1 MSKDASTIQRELAQ
15 PFAPEDLEWRLQR
28 TVESQGRGLAVP
40 YVTNRAIQDRLDDVV
55 GPQNWY
61 NDFKPWHTNGKK
73 ESQICG
79 IAIFFEEHGGFITK
93 WDGAEDTDIEAI
105 KGGLSDSMKRAAV
118 QWGIGRVLY
127 KMDVAWVDVEKSGKS
142 WIIKSSERAKLDAA
156 YLNLLKRLKLTP
168 AKPGGLQSELTAA
181 NTPETLP
188 ENEKPSNADAK
199 PPTRK
204 QQDAKATE
212 SPTQGRPSSG
222 NITELPSA
230 KQPEPEYKVKSAKVQ
245 SGMNRNPTTSLTLIG
260 RDGKAIQAFL
270 RGTDPALVPDALLTN
285 VDLTLRQQDT
295 VVFFVL
301 NTYEVIRNTPQAA

>member
-1 MSKDASTIQRELAQ
+1 M

-28 TVESQGRGLAVP
+28 TSESQERGLAVP

-127 KMDVAWVDVEKSGKS
+127 KMDVVWVDVEKSGKS
-142 WIIKSSERAKLDAA
+142 WIIKGSERAKLDAA

-181 NTPETLP
+181 NEPETLA
-188 ENEKPSNADAK
+188 ENERQSKADAK
-199 PPTRK
+199 
-204 QQDAKATE
+204 
-212 SPTQGRPSSG
+212 SPTQKQQGSKAPEVPTQGQPSPA

-230 KQPEPEYKVKSAKVQ
+230 KQPEPEYKVKFELTFCFTKGVSALQCFHNSSFLENGGSPDKAVRSAFQ
-245 SGMNRNPTTSLTLIG
+245 SAI
-260 RDGKAIQAFL
+260 DGYIRASGKYQKNESAI
-270 RGTDPALVPDALLTN
+270 N
-285 VDLTLRQQDT
+285 
-295 VVFFVL
+295 
-301 NTYEVIRNTPQAA
+301 

>member
-1 MSKDASTIQRELAQ
+1 MPKDAITIKNELSM

-28 TVESQGRGLAVP
+28 TSESQERGLAVP

-127 KMDVAWVDVEKSGKS
+127 KMDVVWVDVEKSGKS
-142 WIIKSSERAKLDAA
+142 WIIKGSERAKLDAA

-181 NTPETLP
+181 NEPETLA
-188 ENEKPSNADAK
+188 ENERQSKVDAK
-199 PPTRK
+199 
-204 QQDAKATE
+204 
-212 SPTQGRPSSG
+212 SPTQKQQGSKAPEVPTQGQPSPA
-222 NITELPSA
+222 NITELPPA

-245 SGMNRNPTTSLTLIG
+245 SGMSRNPTTSLTLIG
-260 RDGKAIQAFL
+260 RDGKPIQAFL
-270 RGTDPALVPDALLTN
+270 RGTDPALVPDALLIN

-295 VVFFVL
+295 VIFFVL
-301 NTYEVIRNTPQAA
+301 NSYEVIKNMPQAA